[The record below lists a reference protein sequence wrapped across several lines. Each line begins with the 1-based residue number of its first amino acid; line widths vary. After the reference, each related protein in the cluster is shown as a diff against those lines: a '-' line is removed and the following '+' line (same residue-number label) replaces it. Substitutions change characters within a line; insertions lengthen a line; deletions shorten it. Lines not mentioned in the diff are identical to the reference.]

1 MTSIFAQA
9 EAEEQAR
16 LSALKA
22 AIVKHFRTVDRF
34 DANAENYA
42 KALYAAVRERAE
54 AEGQK
59 PDIECGIV
67 APGES
72 AYDGN
77 GDRWLVMWEA
87 GPYQWGVNVSLS
99 ITMNIGL
106 VEPYHSFDLTFYP
119 GEDYN

>member
-1 MTSIFAQA
+1 MTSIFAQDQDS
-9 EAEEQAR
+9 EFAR
-16 LSALKA
+16 MTALKA
-22 AIVKHFRTVDRF
+22 AIIKHFKRVPRF
-34 DANAENYA
+34 EGNAENYA

-54 AEGQK
+54 AEGQR
-59 PDIECGIV
+59 PDIECAIV

-87 GPYQWGVNVSLS
+87 GPESWGVNVSLS

-119 GEDYN
+119 GEDYA

>member
-9 EAEEQAR
+9 EAEEKAR
-16 LSALKA
+16 MDALKA
-22 AIVKHFRTVDRF
+22 AITKHFRAVDRF

-59 PDIECGIV
+59 PDIECGLI
-67 APGES
+67 APGEP
-72 AYDGN
+72 AYDGG

-87 GPYQWGVNVSLS
+87 GPDSWGIEVSMS

-106 VEPYHSFDLTFYP
+106 VEPFYSFDLTFYP
-119 GEDYN
+119 GEDYV

>member
-1 MTSIFAQA
+1 MTSIFAQDRDS
-9 EAEEQAR
+9 EFAR
-16 LSALKA
+16 MDALKA

-34 DANAENYA
+34 EANAENYA
-42 KALYAAVRERAE
+42 KALFAAVRERAA
-54 AEGQK
+54 AEGQN

-67 APGES
+67 APGEE
-72 AYDGN
+72 AYDGA

-87 GPYQWGVNVSLS
+87 GPDQWGVNVSLS

-119 GEDYN
+119 GEDYV

>member
-9 EAEEQAR
+9 EAEEAAR
-16 LSALKA
+16 MAGLKA
-22 AIVKHFRTVDRF
+22 AIVKHFKRVSRF
-34 DANAENYA
+34 EGNAEKYA
-42 KALYAAVRERAE
+42 KALYAAVCERAE

-59 PDIECGIV
+59 PDIECRIV

-77 GDRWLVMWEA
+77 GNRWLVMWEA
-87 GPYQWGVNVSLS
+87 GPYHWGVQVSMS

-106 VEPYHSFDLTFYP
+106 VEPYYSFDLTFYP
-119 GEDYN
+119 GEYYA